1 VVHRDLDITVPSA
14 ATDRLLAELEEL
26 AGVISISVN
35 RGISVKPPGDVISAA
50 VLNDEVDS
58 VLSLVEQAEEHG
70 SISVSSS
77 SLDSLTDSD
86 NPEVV
91 RSDVDEA
98 SWEEAETA
106 LRRHTRLT
114 ANFFLTTTTG
124 AIIVTAGLAAS
135 SGVTEAT
142 ALVAAA
148 IIAPVFEPLAR
159 IGLGAVNRQTH
170 AVTHGIYSALLGYVT
185 LIIVALLTML
195 VLRAG
200 GHGFVHEF
208 QHSKTVHEVEYPPLI
223 NLIISAAGA
232 VAGVVMI
239 SAGRFTQLAGPLVAL
254 QLLPAAA
261 CVGVALELGDGG
273 LAARSLGRLAIDVGM
288 VLLAGLIVFTYK
300 HAVVHG
306 HRRATH

>member
-1 VVHRDLDITVPSA
+1 MPSA
-14 ATDRLLAELEEL
+14 TTDRLVAELEEL
-26 AGVISISVN
+26 AGVISISVH
-35 RGISVKPPGDVISAA
+35 RGSSVKPPGDVISSA
-50 VLNDEVDS
+50 VLNDEVDA

-70 SISVSSS
+70 PFSISTS

-86 NPEVV
+86 NRDVV

-114 ANFFLTTTTG
+114 ANFFLTTTAG
-124 AIIVTAGLAAS
+124 AIIVAAGLAAS

-142 ALVAAA
+142 ALVAGA

-159 IGLGAVNRQTH
+159 IGLGAINRKSH
-170 AVTHGIYSALLGYVT
+170 AIAHGIYSALLGYVT

-200 GHGFVHEF
+200 GHGFVDEF
-208 QHSKTVHEVEYPPLI
+208 RRSSTVHEVEHPPLI
-223 NLIISAAGA
+223 NLVISAAGA

-261 CVGVALELGDGG
+261 CVGIALELGDGG
-273 LAARSLGRLAIDVGM
+273 LAARSVGRLAIDVGM
-288 VLLAGLIVFTYK
+288 VLLASLIVFTYK
-300 HAVVHG
+300 HAAVHG
-306 HRRATH
+306 RRRSTH